1 MVSLEQI
8 KLLESRVSRALDI
21 VTRVTEE
28 NSFLKGKLETYQKRI
43 DELEVLIARFRED
56 QSRIEEGIISAL
68 ENLSRFEDAVEGGAR
83 REAAPSAAAPPAPA
97 KSGEAAK
104 SGDPARTEGTAA
116 ASVVNI
122 PAEEESDEPLIF
134 DEAEETEA
142 SGGGT
147 ELDIF

>member
-83 REAAPSAAAPPAPA
+83 REAAPAAPSAAQHPAPA
-97 KSGEAAK
+97 KSGESARPEAAVPV
-104 SGDPARTEGTAA
+104 PA
-116 ASVVNI
+116 VNI
-122 PAEEESDEPLIF
+122 PVEEDSDESLIF

-142 SGGGT
+142 PTGGT